1 MQTAGRSG
9 EAADLQHAVAF
20 SEREPPKSD
29 RQFAALGVDVVQ
41 TVDAGHQFR
50 GSALLFEDERAV
62 EIAGAIARN
71 DTAADEDVAFDPDRP
86 TCIEAAQFGEGRGR
100 RRSFDRRRG
109 SAGVVVA
116 TRGEQ
121 REHRAAEQAATAYA
135 GVSEEAPKHDF
146 AGYSIRES
154 LRPRK

>member
-1 MQTAGRSG
+1 M
-9 EAADLQHAVAF
+9 QHAVAF

-86 TCIEAAQFGEGRGR
+86 TCIEAVQFGEGRGR

-121 REHRAAEQAATAYA
+121 REHRAAEQAATADD

-146 AGYSIRES
+146 AGYSMRES